1 MCIRD
6 RLPGVTG
13 DRGLTGDEV
22 LDHREWRYRMGGVDA
37 VCLGSLG
44 ADRESLDDVL
54 LIRFRKSTRNHKF
67 YLATPVTRNRKRLQ
81 VTYQMQTI
89 VARNLRSI
97 PVLTY
102 SETDVAEFV
111 IDPSA
116 SASPAASDLPAVT

>member
-1 MCIRD
+1 
-6 RLPGVTG
+6 
-13 DRGLTGDEV
+13 
-22 LDHREWRYRMGGVDA
+22 
-37 VCLGSLG
+37 LG

>member
-1 MCIRD
+1 
-6 RLPGVTG
+6 
-13 DRGLTGDEV
+13 
-22 LDHREWRYRMGGVDA
+22 MGGVDA

-44 ADRESLDDVL
+44 ADREGLDDVL

-89 VARNLRSI
+89 VARRLSSI

-102 SETDVAEFV
+102 SKTDLVEFV
-111 IDPSA
+111 IGLSISA
-116 SASPAASDLPAVT
+116 SHRFLDSSSVT